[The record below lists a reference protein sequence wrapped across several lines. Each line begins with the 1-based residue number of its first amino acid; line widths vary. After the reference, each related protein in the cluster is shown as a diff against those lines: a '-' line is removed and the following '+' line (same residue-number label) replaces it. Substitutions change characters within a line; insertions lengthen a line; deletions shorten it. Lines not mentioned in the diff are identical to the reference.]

1 MKSGS
6 LFVPSGVRLIP
17 SSGLNDLSRWT
28 DKNYFEQSFLDIM
41 DITAI
46 RGVVQTTDM
55 SPGTDTS
62 SMYQF
67 ENLGQRAAYQGS
79 RETIYAGCLWM

>member
-17 SSGLNDLSRWT
+17 SGGLNDLSRST
-28 DKNYFEQSFLDIM
+28 EKFEQSFLDIM
-41 DITAI
+41 DITAWSGGANN
-46 RGVVQTTDM
+46 RYE
-55 SPGTDTS
+55 PGPDTS